1 MCKPK
6 TGGTTFTELVD
17 LVSMID
23 PEMRV
28 RFTSP
33 HPKVLSNYS
42 GLRLLLPASILISII
57 FPSIKSIEICSFL
70 LILLLLGSNTKF

>member
-42 GLRLLLPASILISII
+42 GLRLLLPATATSLKG
-57 FPSIKSIEICSFL
+57 KSSYSFL
-70 LILLLLGSNTKF
+70 